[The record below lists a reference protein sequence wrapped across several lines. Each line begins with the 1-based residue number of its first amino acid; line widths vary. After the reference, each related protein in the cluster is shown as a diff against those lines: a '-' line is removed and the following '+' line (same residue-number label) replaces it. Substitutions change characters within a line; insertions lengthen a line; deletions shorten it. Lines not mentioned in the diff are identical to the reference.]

1 MFDEREIAMSK
12 RTEAMPSE
20 ATPSEAKSARRA
32 NLDRRH
38 FFMLGGS
45 AAAAAA
51 VPVAAAA
58 QTVENDVE
66 KKKARYRETD
76 HVKTF
81 YRVNRY

>member
-1 MFDEREIAMSK
+1 MSK
-12 RTEAMPSE
+12 RTGKPSDGKAE
-20 ATPSEAKSARRA
+20 RATLNRR
-32 NLDRRH
+32 R

-51 VPVAAAA
+51 VPLVAEA
-58 QTVENDVE
+58 QGVESDAD

>member
-1 MFDEREIAMSK
+1 MSK
-12 RTEAMPSE
+12 RTGSKPSE
-20 ATPSEAKSARRA
+20 GKTAERA
-32 NLDRRH
+32 SLDRRR

-51 VPVAAAA
+51 VPLATEAQAAETDA
-58 QTVENDVE
+58 E

>member
-1 MFDEREIAMSK
+1 MSK
-12 RTEAMPSE
+12 RPGSKPSGSKPDE
-20 ATPSEAKSARRA
+20 RAKLNRR
-32 NLDRRH
+32 R

-45 AAAAAA
+45 VAAAAA
-51 VPVAAAA
+51 VPLAAEA
-58 QTVENDVE
+58 QATETDAD

>member
-1 MFDEREIAMSK
+1 MFDGKEIAMSK
-12 RTEAMPSE
+12 RTGATGKPSE
-20 ATPSEAKSARRA
+20 GKTPERA
-32 NLDRRH
+32 NLDRRR
-38 FFMLGGS
+38 FFVLGGS

-51 VPVAAAA
+51 VPLATEAQAAAESDA
-58 QTVENDVE
+58 D

>member
-1 MFDEREIAMSK
+1 MSK
-12 RTEAMPSE
+12 RTGAKPSE
-20 ATPSEAKSARRA
+20 GKTGERA
-32 NLDRRH
+32 SLDRRH

-51 VPVAAAA
+51 VPLATRANAAESDA
-58 QTVENDVE
+58 D

>member
-1 MFDEREIAMSK
+1 MSK
-12 RTEAMPSE
+12 RAGSKPDER
-20 ATPSEAKSARRA
+20 AKLNRR
-32 NLDRRH
+32 R

-45 AAAAAA
+45 VAAAAA
-51 VPVAAAA
+51 VPFTSEAQAAETDA
-58 QTVENDVE
+58 E

>member
-1 MFDEREIAMSK
+1 MSK
-12 RTEAMPSE
+12 RTEAKPSE
-20 ATPSEAKSARRA
+20 EKTSGR
-32 NLDRRH
+32 LDRRH

-45 AAAAAA
+45 VAAAAA
-51 VPVAAAA
+51 VPLAAEA
-58 QTVENDVE
+58 QPVENDAD